1 MLPAFFL
8 LLQPA
13 GAWEVVAFRVV
24 CSLVVCVV
32 LLLVTNGWR
41 RLWAVIRTPR
51 LLLGLALSGVV
62 LYVNWQVFVL
72 AVLGGDV
79 VQGALGYFINP
90 VFTVLLG
97 VIFLRE
103 RARPAQWV
111 AIGVSVVA
119 IVVLVVGYG
128 SVPWI
133 ALILTASFGTYG
145 LIKNRLGP
153 RVDAVSGLTVETT
166 WLVPVAIVQLA
177 VVGATSGLVF
187 GTHGPVQLIATLLSG
202 VATGA
207 PLLLFSAAARRLP
220 LVSLGLTQY
229 LTPVLQFLFGV
240 LWLHEAMPTE
250 RWVGFALVWVALI
263 VLAVDLVVAARRR
276 GPHALPASAETA

>member
-24 CSLVVCVV
+24 CSLGVCVV

-51 LLLGLALSGVV
+51 LLLGLALAGVV

-111 AIGVSVVA
+111 AIGVSVAA
-119 IVVLVVGYG
+119 IVVLIVGYG

-145 LIKNRLGP
+145 LVKKRLGP
-153 RVDAVSGLTVETT
+153 RVDAISGLTVETT
-166 WLVPVAIVQLA
+166 LLVPVAIVQLA
-177 VVGATSGLVF
+177 IVGATSGLVF
-187 GTHGPVQLIATLLSG
+187 GSHGPVQLIATLLSG

-220 LVSLGLTQY
+220 LVSLGLAQY

-250 RWVGFALVWVALI
+250 RWIGFALVWIALVI
-263 VLAVDLVVAARRR
+263 LVVAARRR
-276 GPHALPASAETA
+276 APRALPASAESA